1 MEEEKIEKGF
11 ARKMTTGDKI
21 RCIVWCILVV
31 LFAIWTGSFLPL
43 LALLYVIDL
52 YWTHFINWYW
62 WKDIKNGFVRSVMSW
77 IDALVFAI
85 CAVWILQNFF
95 FQNFQIP
102 TTSLEKSML
111 AGDYLLVS
119 KYHYGPRIP
128 MTPLSLPLFQ
138 HTITIGDMNLG
149 KSYIES
155 VQNPY
160 RRIAGLKDIERND
173 IVVFNYP
180 NGDTVATKH
189 QDDDYYRLKF
199 HHGVQALHANKAL
212 YGDIIYRPVDR
223 RENYVKRCI
232 GLPGEELKIV
242 DNEVFIDGKQI
253 GNPRYLQHNYFVI
266 TRPGT
271 SIAERTWKNLG
282 VYNSDLVD
290 ITSQDSNF
298 ALGLEPDSVSGALC
312 SIYVSPLTEEM
323 KTKLLQLK
331 TVQEIRIVP
340 AEAFGK
346 DYVYPLSE
354 DNSWT
359 RSDYGPI
366 FIPKRGSTIALTPEN
381 IAIYERCIRVYE
393 GNDFKISEDGQCTI
407 DGKPV
412 TEYTFKMDYYW
423 MMGDNRDNSADSR
436 YWGFVPEDHI
446 VGTPLFVWFS
456 IAKETGEWRKDR
468 FLKRVSTIGEE

>member
-290 ITSQDSNF
+290 ITSPDSNF

-323 KTKLLQLK
+323 KANGVTELYRNVEIPLAKVLVRMENRGVLIDDKTLGQTAQQMNAEMAEIEREIREIAGETINISSPKQVGELLFDKLQLLEKPKK
-331 TVQEIRIVP
+331 TRKTAKSKEE
-340 AEAFGK
+340 AE
-346 DYVYPLSE
+346 
-354 DNSWT
+354 
-359 RSDYGPI
+359 
-366 FIPKRGSTIALTPEN
+366 
-381 IAIYERCIRVYE
+381 
-393 GNDFKISEDGQCTI
+393 
-407 DGKPV
+407 
-412 TEYTFKMDYYW
+412 
-423 MMGDNRDNSADSR
+423 
-436 YWGFVPEDHI
+436 
-446 VGTPLFVWFS
+446 
-456 IAKETGEWRKDR
+456 
-468 FLKRVSTIGEE
+468 